1 MERLEK
7 FVEEKVP
14 EINLALENALPKVDV
29 IPYVLHEAMRYSVL
43 GSGKRFRALMVIM
56 CSGFGD
62 SDESLMPAAVALELI
77 HAYSLVHDDLPAMD
91 DDELRRGKLTTHKA
105 YDEATAILVGDALL
119 TLSFE
124 VISTAYRP
132 QKVLKCTKTLAR
144 AAGHIGMIGG
154 QILDLEAENKNI
166 TPEELEDIHRR
177 KTGAIIS
184 ASCQIGAIVAG
195 AENDVVEK
203 LAEYGRYL
211 GLAFQITDDI
221 LDVTADVKELG
232 KSVGKDVR
240 DGKATYVSVFGLDK
254 AKELAKNAINSAKSS
269 LKEFGAEALMLR
281 LLADYIGERKK

>member
-1 MERLEK
+1 MERLDK
-7 FVEEKVP
+7 FITENVP

-29 IPYVLHEAMRYSVL
+29 MPYVLHEAMRYSVL
-43 GSGKRFRALMVIM
+43 GSGKRLRALMVIM
-56 CSGFGD
+56 CSGFGE

-91 DDELRRGKLTTHKA
+91 NDELRRGKLTTHKA

-124 VISTAYRP
+124 VISASYRP
-132 QKVLKCTKTLAR
+132 QKVLKCTKLLAR
-144 AAGHIGMIGG
+144 AAGHLGMIGG
-154 QILDLEAENKNI
+154 QILDLEAEGKDI
-166 TPEELEDIHRR
+166 TKEELEDIHRR

-184 ASCQIGAIVAG
+184 ASCQMGAIVAG
-195 AENDVVEK
+195 AENEVVEK

-221 LDVTADVKELG
+221 LDVTADPKELG

-240 DGKATYVSVFGLDK
+240 DGKATYVSVFGLEK
-254 AKELAKNAINSAKSS
+254 AKELAKNAINEAKSS

-281 LLADYIGERKK
+281 LLADYIGERKR

>member
-29 IPYVLHEAMRYSVL
+29 MPYVLHEAMRYSVL

-56 CSGFGD
+56 CSGFGE